1 MHNLYLVSC
10 WGWKEEVLFFMT
22 KEIWNCLTGRE
33 QVAIPSWL
41 PTWKGWWAASWGHRP
56 PCSHCCGAAGRGCR
70 SWVVSGPKDSAP
82 DQSWFSFSNV
92 CLLVCWLRNITGGKK
107 SALHRIR
114 EVSPSACLGL
124 GCNGDQ
130 ESTSCPSQL
139 LCWQWLG
146 PALLAMAMPSSWHL
160 PFRLLS
166 IWL

>member
-1 MHNLYLVSC
+1 MLGLKRRGFVFHDKGDLKLFNRQRTSCHSFLATHMEGLVSSLLGSQTSLFSLLWSC
-10 WGWKEEVLFFMT
+10 WQ
-22 KEIWNCLTGRE
+22 R
-33 QVAIPSWL
+33 L
-41 PTWKGWWAASWGHRP
+41 PQLSGQWAEGQ
-56 PCSHCCGAAGRGCR
+56 CSR
-70 SWVVSGPKDSAP
+70 SI
-82 DQSWFSFSNV
+82 SNV
-92 CLLVCWLRNITGGKK
+92 CLLVCWLRNITGGEK

-124 GCNGDQ
+124 GCNRDQ

-146 PALLAMAMPSSWHL
+146 SALLAMAMPSSWHL